1 GRDPHQ
7 GAQVPGRAR
16 SAGAGHR
23 DEPGGGGVLRAAR
36 IREVPRGK
44 GPQAVLRGVRRRL
57 PQGGEDGR
65 ALSARPSL
73 SRAHGEDARRSE
85 GGEKG
90 LLARAGAGRGPR
102 GSPARAAPDGRQRL
116 ITAAARS
123 ADAPCV
129 AAACRR
135 AQPTLAWVENSRSA
149 GMAAGRAISESSRR
163 RKRNTFGIAPT
174 LPPPKTR
181 NLPVCRMRKKPASTA
196 TFSMSGRAQDL

>member
-1 GRDPHQ
+1 
-7 GAQVPGRAR
+7 R

-85 GGEKG
+85 GGEEG

-102 GSPARAAPDGRQRL
+102 GSPARAAPDGHQRL
-116 ITAAARS
+116 ITAAAAARS
-123 ADAPCV
+123 ADAPC
-129 AAACRR
+129 
-135 AQPTLAWVENSRSA
+135 
-149 GMAAGRAISESSRR
+149 AAGRAAPCAPVPARR
-163 RKRNTFGIAPT
+163 ALRSFARAT
-174 LPPPKTR
+174 PPPR
-181 NLPVCRMRKKPASTA
+181 AGLAASL
-196 TFSMSGRAQDL
+196 RR